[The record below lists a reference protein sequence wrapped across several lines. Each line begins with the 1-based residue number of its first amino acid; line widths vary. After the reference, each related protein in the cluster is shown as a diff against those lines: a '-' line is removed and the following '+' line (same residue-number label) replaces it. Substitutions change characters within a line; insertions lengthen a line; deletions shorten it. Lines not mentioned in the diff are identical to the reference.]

1 VNNSTIPNLTLLHAI
16 HSHSITVA
24 SRYKLTLLCNIT
36 HLLASLHVSF
46 KRHQRLRCSN
56 VSQHVPLIIDSRL
69 FTGTS
74 SSEHICF
81 LLIFS
86 LLFVWLCA
94 PDKAGY
100 QQAIE
105 HTYISAIVLYCILK
119 LFGLT
124 KKRKFLQV
132 YSQWLCK
139 AVCNVQSICSQNA
152 SLLQIFTI
160 NIMNTRCCAGE
171 LLLLKVL
178 R

>member
-36 HLLASLHVSF
+36 QLLASLHVLF

-56 VSQHVPLIIDSRL
+56 VSQHVPLIIDSTDFSLAPVLLSISVFCL
-69 FTGTS
+69 F
-74 SSEHICF
+74 
-81 LLIFS
+81 FS
-86 LLFVWLCA
+86 LLFVWICA
-94 PDKAGY
+94 PDKASY

-124 KKRKFLQV
+124 IKRKFLQV

-139 AVCNVQSICSQNA
+139 AVCNV
-152 SLLQIFTI
+152 
-160 NIMNTRCCAGE
+160 
-171 LLLLKVL
+171 
-178 R
+178 